1 MTNKSTGIQL
11 NLSTL
16 QGLLGLKNPDIHC
29 GIDGTA
35 HTLKFGMHNIELPT
49 GEHSL
54 TIKIAP
60 LMDQTIQDQTI
71 RFAVQ
76 ENALTCIHY
85 EVNMFNKSSIK
96 LEGIKEQK
104 QEQKPEQE
112 QPKEEWTGVK
122 KAAASLGYALG
133 RLFRK

>member
-1 MTNKSTGIQL
+1 MTKIYRGLQL

-104 QEQKPEQE
+104 QEQE